1 LRGAL
6 RRINGLAARSQG
18 LSQRTVGIG
27 LPIPP
32 PNSDLHHRDLQWPL
46 HSVSMFSDFGRRLE
60 QIAIPSNCAVVDAVV
75 DVVDRVAAL
84 SERGYNSG

>member
-1 LRGAL
+1 
-6 RRINGLAARSQG
+6 
-18 LSQRTVGIG
+18 
-27 LPIPP
+27 
-32 PNSDLHHRDLQWPL
+32 
-46 HSVSMFSDFGRRLE
+46 MFSDFGRRLE